1 MRAPRCHRSLK
12 RDEEITLW
20 RSLCALGA
28 PLYGNLCISFSPFLS
43 ASLSLSFSF
52 SFSLLIF
59 LPVFLARPNGSL
71 HSSSFFLVHLARS
84 RDSFYHLPLF
94 LCALSSASVSS
105 SSLTHSFARSLG
117 EAYTSR
123 HFSYSV
129 VPSSVLSP
137 PHLSSP
143 RSTLFSPLSFSPP
156 SISLSRGCPLIYS
169 HPTLSRTST
178 FAPLFSLLVCF
189 PLPVGNCTLS
199 LLPSRRFPLVRICHC
214 SSIRFRVFC
223 LPPPPF
229 LLPLV
234 LRPLPRPVSLCL
246 LSTLV
251 VPSILPTAA
260 RFFTTG
266 SLSRVPARATK
277 RRRSRSPRHRRSP
290 QAGLRI

>member
-1 MRAPRCHRSLK
+1 MS
-12 RDEEITLW
+12 T
-20 RSLCALGA
+20 S
-28 PLYGNLCISFSPFLS
+28 
-43 ASLSLSFSF
+43 
-52 SFSLLIF
+52 
-59 LPVFLARPNGSL
+59 
-71 HSSSFFLVHLARS
+71 RS

-137 PHLSSP
+137 LHLVSSFYPFLAVVFLSS
-143 RSTLFSPLSFSPP
+143 FHLSFSRLF
-156 SISLSRGCPLIYS
+156 SHLLSSDSFRAPL
-169 HPTLSRTST
+169 PL
-178 FAPLFSLLVCF
+178 PLFSLLVCF

-214 SSIRFRVFC
+214 SSIRFRVF
-223 LPPPPF
+223 
-229 LLPLV
+229 
-234 LRPLPRPVSLCL
+234 
-246 LSTLV
+246 
-251 VPSILPTAA
+251 LPTTATLSRPTTSSSPRFTLSLVHARCPLHPSYAA

-266 SLSRVPARATK
+266 SQPRARARARATK
-277 RRRSRSPRHRRSP
+277 RRRSRSPASARSP